1 MAFHCPEC
9 QEARVEYIGL
19 TDDARSHLR
28 CQLCGH
34 EWFHGAQPV
43 RPGRRKTMSYTEARA
58 AFPGPEDVPPAAR
71 ARANQL
77 KAAFLDARPMPDP
90 EVASFWSRYQRAFSA
105 DGLPEADP
113 GTLKFFANTDVGA
126 HPGNM
131 SVFNRGWNELGDAAA
146 AEHLRSVIY
155 YLLRGPA
162 DVPVEDR
169 LDELINPEGSQG
181 MTGFRESLLTKVLC
195 VMHPE
200 RFLPIL
206 IYTSKAGGKREIARA
221 VYGLDLP
228 RPEATSWTRGRL
240 ACWSNDLLIGLL
252 GDGFQDLQHASQF
265 LWWAKD
271 QPTRA

>member
-113 GTLKFFANTDVGA
+113 ATLKFFANTDVGA

-131 SVFNRGWNELGDAAA
+131 SVFNRGGTSSVTRRPPSTSV
-146 AEHLRSVIY
+146 RSSTTCS
-155 YLLRGPA
+155 
-162 DVPVEDR
+162 EDR
-169 LDELINPEGSQG
+169 QTYPSRTVSTN
-181 MTGFRESLLTKVLC
+181 
-195 VMHPE
+195 
-200 RFLPIL
+200 
-206 IYTSKAGGKREIARA
+206 
-221 VYGLDLP
+221 
-228 RPEATSWTRGRL
+228 
-240 ACWSNDLLIGLL
+240 
-252 GDGFQDLQHASQF
+252 
-265 LWWAKD
+265 
-271 QPTRA
+271 